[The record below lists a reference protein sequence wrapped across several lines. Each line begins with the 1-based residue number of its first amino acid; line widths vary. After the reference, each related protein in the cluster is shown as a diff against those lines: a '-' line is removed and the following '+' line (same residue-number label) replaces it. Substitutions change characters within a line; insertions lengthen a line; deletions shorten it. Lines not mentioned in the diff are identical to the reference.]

1 MCPLAVATYLPVML
15 KDRFLALVSVSG
27 FPQLIKIFST
37 LRSTLKGNS
46 SDCPPQQLPLK
57 LTQTPQGGRIEM
69 SGQRQQDTSG
79 PSVWLTADSGPGS
92 SDWEEKRQ
100 KSLEMLPESLRRWL
114 RPLPDTERSLPSD
127 KPSQKM

>member
-1 MCPLAVATYLPVML
+1 MCQLAVALYLPVML
-15 KDRFLALVSVSG
+15 KDRFLALASVFG
-27 FPQLIKIFST
+27 FPRLTKIFST

-46 SDCPPQQLPLK
+46 SDCLQQQLPLK

-69 SGQRQQDTSG
+69 SGQRQQDISE

-92 SDWEEKRQ
+92 SDWEERQQ

-114 RPLPDTERSLPSD
+114 RPSPDTGRSLPSD
-127 KPSQKM
+127 KPSQKT